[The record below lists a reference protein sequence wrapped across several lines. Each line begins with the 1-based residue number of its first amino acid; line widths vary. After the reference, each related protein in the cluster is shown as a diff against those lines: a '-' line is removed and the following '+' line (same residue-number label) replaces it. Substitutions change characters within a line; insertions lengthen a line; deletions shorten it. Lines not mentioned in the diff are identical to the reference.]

1 MCDLFAFSIA
11 FSGSLVQDSTKLNVT
26 IATDVEGWDKSVNEQ
41 FLLELAKNPQ
51 VIVTGFV
58 PKHTPEQKDHA
69 RKLNIELVNAK
80 NVKGFPKVELL
91 NYPPDDLD
99 IDILIIHSYGRDL
112 GRQAQTIKEKKKCLW
127 VNVVH
132 TVSEDLEKFSV
143 KKSTDP
149 AENDEITE
157 RDLQISLCMESDL
170 ILAIGPIVAEA
181 FRSALR
187 SSGKDKSVIDLTPGI
202 IEEFLHVRQEINGSG
217 EIFRVLLSASSKY
230 FMVKGCDIATKAIN
244 LLQDSSYHLIFV
256 RQPKDNEDDL
266 KQNFHDLGINEHQ
279 LTIRQS
285 SGREDEWRGLLGEVD
300 LLIKPSRTEGF
311 GVSGL
316 RAISADLPV
325 LVSGKCGL
333 GKVMKSLHSGAQ
345 HVIDSEDPQT
355 WADAIKKVRA
365 KAVQKRREDSEE
377 LRKYYVQRFNWKKQC
392 DEIVKKMFSMNANK
406 SGEYK

>member
-202 IEEFLHVRQEINGSG
+202 IEEFLHVRQEINGSS

-230 FMVKGCDIATKAIN
+230 FMVKGCDIATKAID